1 MQSKCVINCLSLL
14 YPQQGEGKERV
25 LGKLATLSL
34 SYCSQPSCSVCFAIG
49 FSPIPDLLTLAMVQ
63 DRVAMGGEAYLAA
76 LDDGS
81 LSPGTV
87 VGC

>member
-1 MQSKCVINCLSLL
+1 MCDKLSVTAL
-14 YPQQGEGKERV
+14 PTAEGKGRSGCLE
-25 LGKLATLSL
+25 KLATLSL

-49 FSPIPDLLTLAMVQ
+49 FSPIPDLLSLAMVQ
-63 DRVAMGGEAYLAA
+63 DSVAMGGEAYLAA
-76 LDDGS
+76 LGDGS

>member
-1 MQSKCVINCLSLL
+1 MCDKLSVTALTTAGGKGRRGCL
-14 YPQQGEGKERV
+14 E
-25 LGKLATLSL
+25 KLATLSL
-34 SYCSQPSCSVCFAIG
+34 SCCSQPPCSVCFAIG

>member
-1 MQSKCVINCLSLL
+1 MCDKLSVTALPTAGRQGGRGCL
-14 YPQQGEGKERV
+14 E
-25 LGKLATLSL
+25 KLATLSL

-49 FSPIPDLLTLAMVQ
+49 FYPIPDLLTLAVVQ